1 MGKLDQ
7 SLESMREQIGNLVY
21 QRLIAERK
29 KAEAEKNIGFL
40 DIEIAKLECAM
51 NATSSIGGAAL
62 AEEQARCAEQIELI
76 EKQNQRPIKAARKDK
91 R

>member
-7 SLESMREQIGNLVY
+7 SIESMREQIGNLVY

-40 DIEIAKLECAM
+40 DIEIAKLEFAM
-51 NATSSIGGAAL
+51 NATSSICGAAL
-62 AEEQARCAEQIELI
+62 AEEQARHAEQIELI
-76 EKQNQRPIKAARKDK
+76 EKLNQRPIKAARKDK